1 MLENSDI
8 QEIINIKKVLENL
21 IKEQDD
27 AHLKNALEQLN
38 QFIIENCRHD
48 YVDDFIDI
56 DPDLTMRITY
66 CTKCMMTKS

>member
-8 QEIINIKKVLENL
+8 QDVINIKKRIENL
-21 IKEQDD
+21 IKEQDNE
-27 AHLKNALEQLN
+27 HLKNALEQLN
-38 QFIIENCRHD
+38 HFLIQNCSHD

-56 DPDLTMRITY
+56 DPDRSMQITY